1 MCAKVCMELI
11 VHTTHSCSPASQS
24 RQSPLNLQVSGNGT
38 KNSRAK
44 APAKPAP
51 AAAGKT
57 GGRAKDGSTGQ
68 NADASGQREEE
79 ARLLAA
85 VQSVRTSA
93 ATDAVGVEDRLK
105 VVVVKIPAAALENIA
120 TKIKLN
126 VCFSILPCSLSCFA
140 TSHRWQAP
148 GAVTSEDRSVHCSR
162 KPCFFWCIPHSQGT
176 TSAAGL
182 CSVTLASWSLLV
194 LAFNCQETMCLAS

>member
-1 MCAKVCMELI
+1 MYATVCMELI
-11 VHTTHSCSPASQS
+11 VHTRHSCCPANQS
-24 RQSPLNLQVSGNGT
+24 RPGILNLQVSGKGA
-38 KNSRAK
+38 KAPKAK

-126 VCFSILPCSLSCFA
+126 VCGTVPFLHFA
-140 TSHRWQAP
+140 LLF
-148 GAVTSEDRSVHCSR
+148 VMFCN
-162 KPCFFWCIPHSQGT
+162 KPQVASPWCCH
-176 TSAAGL
+176 L
-182 CSVTLASWSLLV
+182 
-194 LAFNCQETMCLAS
+194 